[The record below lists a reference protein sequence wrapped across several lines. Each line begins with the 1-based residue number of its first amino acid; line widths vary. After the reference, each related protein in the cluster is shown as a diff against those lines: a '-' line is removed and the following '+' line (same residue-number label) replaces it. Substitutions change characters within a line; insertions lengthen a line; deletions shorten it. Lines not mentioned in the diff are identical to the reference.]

1 MILCVNG
8 IFVALEL
15 KRDSKSKASRLQ
27 EHTLEMINKSG
38 GLGIVVR
45 PDNFEKVITVIKT
58 LSEGGKYDRNDL
70 GTN

>member
-38 GLGIVVR
+38 GLGIIVR
-45 PDNFEKVITVIKT
+45 PENFEKVITVIKT